1 MHYYKLCVL
10 KSVVI
15 AVVGIAIGSLTLFA
29 NSPSRGDDAGVAKAS
44 PNMLLIVA
52 DDWGLHAGVYG
63 TRWIN
68 TPNYDALAKNGLL
81 FRNAYTSMAKCAP
94 SRAILLTG
102 RHLWQN
108 EEAGNHLAFFPTKL
122 KTWPEV
128 LTEQGW
134 LMGYTGKGWGPGI
147 AKDENGK
154 PRSLT
159 GKAFS
164 SRTTTPPTQHI
175 SSNDY
180 AANFADFLDSATGEQ
195 PWCFWCGFLE
205 PHRSYEFQSGVS
217 KGGKQLSDIDRVP
230 SYWPDEDT
238 VRHDMLDYAF
248 EVEHVDRHLGAMIQE
263 LKNRGLFDNTLIVVT
278 SDHGMPFPRVKG
290 YAYHDSNHVPLAL
303 SWPAGIV
310 KSGRVIDDFIDFTD
324 LAPTLLDLAHV
335 NLGLSGMLPITGQSL
350 RPILESELEGQ
361 IIGERDHVLIGKE
374 RTDVGRPG
382 DVGYPIRGIV
392 NQNHLYLRNYEP
404 TRWPAGNPETGYL
417 DTDGSPTKSF
427 ILELGRGDRTNP
439 FWIWNFGFRPAEELY
454 DLQSDP
460 DCVRNLAEDA
470 VYSSMKREL
479 QKKMESKLLEQEDP
493 RMLGNG
499 SIFDK
504 YPVTDGTGFY
514 ERYLRGEK
522 VKAGWVE
529 ESDFE
534 VAPVITNKIQE

>member
-10 KSVVI
+10 TSI
-15 AVVGIAIGSLTLFA
+15 AIVVGIAFGSMSSSA
-29 NSPSRGDDAGVAKAS
+29 NSPSREDNAGIVKAR
-44 PNMLLIVA
+44 PNVLIVVA

-63 TRWIN
+63 TRWID
-68 TPNYDALAKNGLL
+68 TPNFDALAKNGLL
-81 FRNAYTSMAKCAP
+81 FRNAYTPMAKCAP

-108 EEAGNHLAFFPTKL
+108 EEAGNHLAFFPARL

-128 LTEQGW
+128 LTEHGW
-134 LMGYTGKGWGPGI
+134 LTGYTGKGWGPGI
-147 AKDENGK
+147 AKDANGVH
-154 PRSLT
+154 RSLT
-159 GKAFS
+159 GKAFN
-164 SRTTTPPTQHI
+164 SRITAPPTQQI
-175 SSNDY
+175 SPNDY
-180 AANFADFLDSATGEQ
+180 AANFADFLDAATGDQ

-205 PHRSYEFQSGVS
+205 PHRGYEFRSGVS

-238 VRHDMLDYAF
+238 VRYDMLDYAF
-248 EVEHVDRHLGAMIQE
+248 EVEYVDRHLGAMIWE
-263 LKNRGLFDNTLIVVT
+263 LKKRNLFDNTLIVVT

-310 KSGRVIDDFIDFTD
+310 KSGRVIDDFVDFTD
-324 LAPTLLDLAHV
+324 LAPTLLDLA
-335 NLGLSGMLPITGQSL
+335 NIDAEQSGMLPITGQSM
-350 RPILESELEGQ
+350 RPLLESERDGQ
-361 IIGERDHVLIGKE
+361 IIVERDHVLIGKE

-392 NQNHLYLRNYEP
+392 TQNYLYLRNYEP

-427 ILELGRGDRTNP
+427 ILELGRRDRDNP
-439 FWIWNFGFRPAEELY
+439 FWNWNFGFRSAEELY
-454 DLQSDP
+454 DLQRDP
-460 DCVRNLAEDA
+460 DCVRNLAEDSEHA
-470 VYSSMKREL
+470 EMKREL
-479 QKKMESKLLEQEDP
+479 QKTMESKLLAQEDP
-493 RMLGNG
+493 RMLGDG

-504 YPVTDGTGFY
+504 YPVTDGAGFY

-522 VKAGWVE
+522 VRAGWVE
-529 ESDFE
+529 ETDFE
-534 VAPVITNKIQE
+534 TAPVTTNRIPQ